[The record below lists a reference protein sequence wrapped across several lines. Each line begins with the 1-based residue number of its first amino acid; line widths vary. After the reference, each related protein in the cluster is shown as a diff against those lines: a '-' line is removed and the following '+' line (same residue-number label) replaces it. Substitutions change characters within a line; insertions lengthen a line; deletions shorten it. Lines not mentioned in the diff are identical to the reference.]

1 MAATAFGAPFSLWE
15 RTLSR
20 CSSALAVYWRFAR
33 WLYSFLVIGVLLTA
47 LVQWIV
53 DSFTQKGSLPDP
65 LRWPPLRALERL
77 PVLAIVLVVLGVVV
91 IVGSVV
97 IAFLAS
103 RNKTYYAL
111 LDASAVSYRVMRR
124 VGPGTAS
131 GFAYN
136 PDRTSSSPSASA
148 VASPDLLEGFE
159 DALYTE
165 RADALAT
172 YEDFLDQHEKRI
184 LLIIGPG
191 GSGKSTFLMRRMGEL
206 SGVLRARTPL
216 RPHPCVLINCDAD
229 ALVDMEKLLERIKER
244 LGKQLK
250 DIVSDDVRGRH
261 DRALVVFIDAINE
274 NRTARDADIN
284 KLLTDFAQG
293 YLDVL
298 RGFEVYLC
306 LTVRK
311 AYWDEQRRQFADDP
325 TSAKLGWLNHVYLPE
340 RSTGSVNPGRSG
352 RSTETASISLADF
365 AESEFDT
372 ACQNYLS
379 AFGIGGQIEDERT
392 RATCRNPLMLEFFC
406 KTFKGQGLGE
416 STARNLARD
425 IDLFNEYAKTGL
437 SRIAGKVGIKSAE
450 PIINGET
457 LAQRAIRGLLL
468 ELALE
473 MERRGRAFLTDDE
486 VFDVA
491 RVHASE
497 SLEYPR
503 QGIRTVGGLY
513 QEGTVL
519 HALLSEGVV
528 LERGRTVLSGRD
540 EVSGVRFRYE
550 RYLEYSIG
558 RGLVRTWRNGHL
570 SQAEIVAEFSQLMRR
585 HVDLRLQGFYN
596 LREGLGMAILVAEQE
611 PALPAGIHIELLRVL
626 ARDSD
631 FDWNQLVC
639 RMALEL
645 KPFNRPA
652 SDGPRSPQEQR
663 ELDDLL
669 SVIDELAKKNDFVL
683 RWDIERVLIHVV
695 NAGEGQAVVQYLRR
709 WLDPT
714 ATFAQRLFASESV
727 GYMFR
732 QLPEQRQE
740 LTEILKQLVETGSE
754 PDFWIL
760 RSLMFSIGAMTD
772 TLEADTVHE
781 GKLDQLKAELE
792 ILPDELLALGQHW
805 WDRSVVLAAQ
815 VDRAAMRGDLG
826 RWQTWQWAGESP
838 WTLVNVALAT
848 EQACALRGGSGEII
862 GLLRRLWLARS
873 AYNPHLSWAIWHV
886 LGLALDS
893 AGTAEPERADAVELR
908 GEIEAEAKQQ
918 LAAADHRAEW
928 VLPARPRAGQPLPA
942 VTAGTVALVYQPE
955 YSHTDLHNHPESK
968 ERVQSVLDFLEA
980 ATSADGRFL
989 RDLMT
994 YVSPGQL
1001 GEGPDEENE
1010 QLLELVHRPTWIN
1023 RVKALSQQLA
1033 EEAKPDIVLES
1044 DLEVR
1049 AGSYEGAVLAVRG
1062 AVLAMDL
1069 VLADP
1074 GLPLA
1079 VALVRPPGHLAGNK
1093 ICIFNNVAIAARHG
1107 QQVLKAKTGQ
1117 VPRVLIVDIDAHHG
1131 KSTHDIFYAD
1141 GSVFYFSIHQEGAHP
1156 GTGRFEERG
1165 RGPGDLNTAN
1175 VPIPALSGDRV
1186 YAEVFRLVLQP
1197 ILDGFQPELILVSLG
1212 MDAYCQ
1218 DNFSQLNMTERVH
1231 GELASMLIRYRQQHP
1246 IPGVVASLEGGYDL
1260 YGMPRCAGEF
1270 IGAFTG
1276 WAPAPAPV
1284 PSLRPGTPMSW
1295 FDHYLL
1301 DQDRGLAPDVP
1312 GEHREWHAN
1321 FTNLATT
1328 LRTQWVSSGRPA
1340 NLWSGPVTS

>member
-1 MAATAFGAPFSLWE
+1 MATTAFGAPFSLLE
-15 RTLSR
+15 RMLSR
-20 CSSALAVYWRFAR
+20 CGGALAVYWRFAR
-33 WLYSFLVIGVLLTA
+33 WLYGFLVIGVVLTG
-47 LVQWIV
+47 LVQWIF
-53 DSFTQKGSLPDP
+53 DSFTQNGSLPDP
-65 LRWPPLRALERL
+65 LRWPPLQTLERL
-77 PVLAIVLVVLGVVV
+77 PVLVIVLVVLGLVV
-91 IVGSVV
+91 IIGSMV
-97 IAFLAS
+97 IAFLAN
-103 RNKTYYAL
+103 RNQTYYEL
-111 LDASAVSYRVMRR
+111 LDAAAVNYRVMRR
-124 VGPGTAS
+124 AAPGMVS
-131 GFAYN
+131 GFARN
-136 PDRTSSSPSASA
+136 PDRTSSAAGA
-148 VASPDLLEGFE
+148 VADPDLIEGFE
-159 DALYTE
+159 DELYAE

-172 YEDFLDQHEKRI
+172 YEDFLNQHEKRI

-191 GSGKSTFLMRRMGEL
+191 GSGKSTFMMRRMGEL
-206 SGVLRARTPL
+206 SGVLRAPTPL
-216 RPHPCVLINCDAD
+216 RPHPCVLINCEAD
-229 ALVDMEKLLERIKER
+229 TLVDMEKLLGRIKEK
-244 LGKQLK
+244 LGKELK
-250 DIVSDDVRGRH
+250 DIFNDDVRGRQ
-261 DRALVVFIDAINE
+261 DRALVIFIDAINE

-340 RSTGSVNPGRSG
+340 RPSSSLSPQRSG

-425 IDLFNEYAKTGL
+425 IDLFNEYARIGL
-437 SRIAGKVGIKSAE
+437 ARIADKVGIRSSE
-450 PIINGET
+450 PIINGES
-457 LAQRAIRGLLL
+457 LPQRAIRGLLL

-473 MERRGRAFLTDDE
+473 MVRQGRAFLTDDE
-486 VFDVA
+486 VFAVA
-491 RVHASE
+491 RSHASE

-503 QGIRTVGGLY
+503 QGVRTVGGLY

-528 LERGRTVLSGRD
+528 LERGRTILSGRD

-558 RGLVRTWRNGHL
+558 RGLARSWGNRHL
-570 SQAEIVAEFSQLMRR
+570 SQAEIEDEFSRLMRR
-585 HVDLRLQGFYN
+585 HIDLRTQGFYN

-611 PALPAGIHIELLRVL
+611 PALPSGIHIELLRIL

-639 RMALEL
+639 RMVLEL

-652 SDGPRSPQEQR
+652 SAGLRSPQEQR
-663 ELDDLL
+663 EVDDLL

-695 NAGEGQAVVQYLRR
+695 HAGEGQAVVRYLRR

-740 LTEILKQLVETGSE
+740 LAEILTQLVGTGSE

-760 RSLMFSIGAMTD
+760 RSLMFSIGAMID
-772 TLEADTVHE
+772 TLEADPARD

-792 ILPDELLALGQHW
+792 ILPDELLALGQRW

-815 VDRAAMRGDLG
+815 VDRAAMRGELG
-826 RWQTWQWAGESP
+826 RWQAWQWAGESP

-848 EQACALRGGSGEII
+848 EQACARRGGSAEII
-862 GLLRRLWLARS
+862 GLLRQLWLARS

-886 LGLALDS
+886 LGLALSSPD
-893 AGTAEPERADAVELR
+893 TAEPQRADAVELR
-908 GEIEAEAKQQ
+908 AEIEAQAKQQ
-918 LAAADHRAEW
+918 LAAADYRAEW
-928 VLPARPRAGQPLPA
+928 VLPARPRTGQPLPA
-942 VTAGTVALVYQPE
+942 VTAGTIALLYQPE

-968 ERVQSVLDFLEA
+968 ERVQSILDFIEA
-980 ATSADGRFL
+980 ATSTEGKFL

-1001 GEGPDEENE
+1001 GEGPEEENE
-1010 QLLELVHRPTWIN
+1010 RLLELVHRPTWIN
-1023 RVKALSQQLA
+1023 RVKELSQQLA

-1049 AGSYEGAVLAVRG
+1049 AGSYEGAVLAMRG

-1107 QQVLKAKTGQ
+1107 QQILAAKTGQ

-1131 KSTHDIFYAD
+1131 KSTHDIFYGD

-1156 GTGRFEERG
+1156 GTGRFTERG
-1165 RGPGDLNTAN
+1165 RDAGALATVN

-1186 YAEVFRLVLQP
+1186 YLEVFQRVLQP

-1212 MDAYCQ
+1212 EDAYCQ
-1218 DNFSQLNMTERVH
+1218 DNFSQLNLTEWVYS
-1231 GELASMLIRYRQQHP
+1231 ELASMLIKYRQQHP

-1260 YGMPRCAGEF
+1260 YGMPRCVGEF
-1270 IGAFTG
+1270 VGAFAR

-1284 PSLRPGTPMSW
+1284 PSLLPGTPVSW
-1295 FDHYLL
+1295 FDTYLL
-1301 DQDRGLAPDVP
+1301 DRDRGLAPAIAP
-1312 GEHREWHAN
+1312 EHEKWHED
-1321 FTNLATT
+1321 FTNLATA
-1328 LRTQWVSSGRPA
+1328 LRTQWVI
-1340 NLWSGPVTS
+1340 